1 MLAPCRKIPS
11 LAALM
16 AFELHADAAQRPQQL
31 AVRLVMQ
38 DGPSEPYT
46 TIPLPCAVAGDGA
59 EALAGAGACTL
70 EAFQALVQPLSMNG
84 AEQWCA
90 ACDNSGMTACKL
102 RVAAAQLGEA
112 TASGGGGVSSGAA
125 AGIAVACSLVVAAL
139 AAAAFVLYRR
149 HMQRQLEQARLQQL
163 HGSSVSQTA

>member
-1 MLAPCRKIPS
+1 
-11 LAALM
+11 M
-16 AFELHADAAQRPQQL
+16 AFELHADSAQRPQQL

-38 DGPSEPYT
+38 DGPSAPYT
-46 TIPLPCAVAGDGA
+46 TIPLPCAVPGDGA
-59 EALAGAGACTL
+59 EVLAGAGACTL
-70 EAFQALVQPLSMNG
+70 ESFQALVQPLSMNS

-90 ACDNSGMTACKL
+90 ACENSGMTACKL
-102 RVAAAQLGEA
+102 RVAAAQLEQA
-112 TASGGGGVSSGAA
+112 AASSDGGSGVSSGAA

-149 HMQRQLEQARLQQL
+149 HMHRQLEQARLQQL

>member
-1 MLAPCRKIPS
+1 
-11 LAALM
+11 M
-16 AFELHADAAQRPQQL
+16 AFELHADAAQRPRQL

-112 TASGGGGVSSGAA
+112 TASGGGGGGGGGGGVSSGAA